1 MAIYKKEKNRYKNHP
16 ESVNNGTVFPVLS
29 NQKMNAYLKEVAT
42 VCGLDKHLTMHL
54 ARHTFATYLLTKNV
68 PIESVSKL
76 LGHKSLKTTQIYAK
90 VIDSKVADDIGAIIS
105 KTPILSLQKVS

>member
-1 MAIYKKEKNRYKNHP
+1 MQKIGLTASYSRLVQQREVHQHP
-16 ESVNNGTVFPVLS
+16 GPNLFHQVG
-29 NQKMNAYLKEVAT
+29 QEVA
-42 VCGLDKHLTMHL
+42 VICGLDKHLTMHL

-90 VIDSKVADDIGAIIS
+90 VIDSKVADDISAIIS